1 MADPCCQSLAAAQA
15 GFPCGQAGLRE
26 EAAITSFT
34 EAAKAGVSLQG
45 KFGMAELRADV
56 LVLGAGMVGVS
67 AALHLQQRGRDV
79 ILIDRHERA
88 GEETSYGNAGL
99 IECASVFPYMFPR
112 DLTQIFQYAIN
123 RSPQVRYQF
132 SDLPAFLPWLARYF
146 LASSKKRALH
156 SAMAEL
162 PLIRRSLIEHQALI
176 AEANVPELLRRTGWL
191 KLFRSDA
198 TLASAVRE
206 FERARQYGVEGE
218 VLDGKA
224 IALREPH
231 LSGEFAGAVY
241 LPAPGFVPDP
251 GALAKAYAAL
261 FQRKGGR
268 FLIGDARTLEQRA
281 GGWRLNGPEGAV
293 AAREVVV
300 ALGPW
305 SDLVFGPLG
314 YSIPLGVKRGYHL
327 HLAPRGNAVLHH
339 PVLDSDLGYLLAP
352 MNRGIRLTTGVEFAR
367 RDAPPTLVQLQRALP
382 RAHAL
387 FPLGE
392 AVDAKPWMGARPCLP
407 DMLPVIGRAP
417 RHAGLWF
424 DFGHQHHGLTLG
436 PATGRLLAEM
446 MTGETPFADPSPFAV
461 ERFG

>member
-1 MADPCCQSLAAAQA
+1 M
-15 GFPCGQAGLRE
+15 
-26 EAAITSFT
+26 
-34 EAAKAGVSLQG
+34 V
-45 KFGMAELRADV
+45 ELKADV
-56 LVLGAGMVGVS
+56 LVLGAGMVGVG

-79 ILIDRHERA
+79 ILVDRHELA
-88 GEETSYGNAGL
+88 GEGTSFGNAGI

-112 DLTQIFQYAIN
+112 DVGQILRYALN
-123 RSPQVRYQF
+123 RAPQVRYQF
-132 SDLPAFLPWLARYF
+132 SHLPSFLPWLVRYY
-146 LASSKKRALH
+146 LASSPERTLR

-176 AEANVPELLRRTGWL
+176 AEAEAPELLRQTGWI

-198 TLASAVRE
+198 SLANAVRD
-206 FERARQYGVEGE
+206 FERAKPYGVAGE
-218 VLDGKA
+218 VLDSKA
-224 IALREPH
+224 IAVREPN
-231 LSGEFAGAVY
+231 LTGEFAGAVY
-241 LPAPGFVPDP
+241 LPAPAFVPDP
-251 GALAKAYAAL
+251 GGLAKAYAGL
-261 FQRKGGR
+261 FKRKGGR
-268 FLIGDARTLEQRA
+268 FLVGDARTLEQA
-281 GGWRLNGPEGAV
+281 GGGWRIGGPNGAAV
-293 AAREVVV
+293 AREAVV

-327 HLAPRGNAVLHH
+327 HLAPRGNAVLNH
-339 PVLDSDLGYLLAP
+339 PVLDADQGFVLAP

-367 RDAPPTLVQLQRALP
+367 RDAPPTPIQLQRALP

-392 AVDAKPWMGARPCLP
+392 ALDAKPWMGARPCLP
-407 DMLPVIGRAP
+407 DMLPVIGKAP

-446 MTGETPFADPSPFAV
+446 MTGETPFADPGPFAV